1 MVPGVLHVV
10 VHALAARR
18 HHGELSRGVGG
29 VEQPDLAG
37 QHARAPDHDVALAAG
52 QAHPD
57 VEALVRLLEDH
68 GVLGGLRADP
78 VPPDPVRPPGLVH
91 GRVEHGGAVQGPRAA
106 GVGVRDLVRQRGPG
120 GQVLDPQREPLVAG
134 EVGGVGQPALVR
146 AGAERAEAE
155 ELVADGQLVAVE
167 QFLLPVQRLAV
178 RGDRRDHL
186 AGPHRAAAVHRVL
199 LALDRPRVVPPAALA
214 HRDGQVALLGARLD
228 LLEDLIAQRGQVG
241 GERVGVLV
249 LGPQVVDG
257 VRVVLVGEP
266 GVLVHHGVAVE
277 GARAGDLL
285 GLGRLDRHESPV

>member
-37 QHARAPDHDVALAAG
+37 QHARAPDHEVALAAG

-277 GARAGDLL
+277 GARAGELL
-285 GLGRLDRHESPV
+285 GLGRLDRHENPV